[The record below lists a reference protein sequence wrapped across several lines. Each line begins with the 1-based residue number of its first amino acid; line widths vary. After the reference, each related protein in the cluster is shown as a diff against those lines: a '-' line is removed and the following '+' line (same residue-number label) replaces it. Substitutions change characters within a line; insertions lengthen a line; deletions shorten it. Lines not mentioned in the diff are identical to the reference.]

1 MYVVYSMADF
11 FRRLFQKVRV
21 CAVIN
26 PMAMMKMM
34 QAKNKFTE
42 NHPKFVQFLSAAFS
56 GGIEE
61 DTIIEISVEKPGQN
75 KITSNIKVKQSD
87 LELLAELKNLSG
99 K

>member
-1 MYVVYSMADF
+1 M
-11 FRRLFQKVRV
+11 
-21 CAVIN
+21 IN
-26 PMAMMKMM
+26 PMSMMKMM

-75 KITSNIKVKQSD
+75 RITSNIKVKQSD
-87 LELLAELKNLSG
+87 LELLAEIKNLAG

>member
-1 MYVVYSMADF
+1 M
-11 FRRLFQKVRV
+11 
-21 CAVIN
+21 IN
-26 PMAMMKMM
+26 PMSMMKMM

-42 NHPKFVQFLSAAFS
+42 NHPKFVAFLSAAFS

-75 KITSNIKVKQSD
+75 RITSNIKVKQSD
-87 LELLAELKNLSG
+87 LELLEELKNLTG

>member
-1 MYVVYSMADF
+1 M
-11 FRRLFQKVRV
+11 
-21 CAVIN
+21 IN
-26 PMAMMKMM
+26 PMSMMKMM

-42 NHPKFVQFLSAAFS
+42 NHPKFVQFLGAAFS

-61 DTIIEISVEKPGQN
+61 DTVIEISVQKPGQN

-87 LELLAELKNLSG
+87 LELLAELKNLAG

>member
-1 MYVVYSMADF
+1 M
-11 FRRLFQKVRV
+11 
-21 CAVIN
+21 IN
-26 PMAMMKMM
+26 PMSMMKMM

-61 DTIIEISVEKPGQN
+61 GTIIEISVEKPGQN
-75 KITSNIKVKQSD
+75 RITSNIKVKQSD
-87 LELLAELKNLSG
+87 LELLAELKNLAG

>member
-1 MYVVYSMADF
+1 M
-11 FRRLFQKVRV
+11 
-21 CAVIN
+21 IN
-26 PMAMMKMM
+26 PMSMMKMM

-42 NHPKFVQFLSAAFS
+42 NHPKFVQFLGAAFS

-75 KITSNIKVKQSD
+75 RITSNIKVKQSD
-87 LELLAELKNLSG
+87 LELLAELKNLAG

>member
-1 MYVVYSMADF
+1 M
-11 FRRLFQKVRV
+11 
-21 CAVIN
+21 IN
-26 PMAMMKMM
+26 PAAMMKMM

-61 DTIIEISVEKPGQN
+61 GTIIELSVEKPGQQ
-75 KITSNIKVKQSD
+75 KMTTNIKVKQSD
-87 LELLAELKNLSG
+87 LDLLRELQTLAG

>member
-1 MYVVYSMADF
+1 M
-11 FRRLFQKVRV
+11 
-21 CAVIN
+21 IN
-26 PMAMMKMM
+26 PMSMMKMM

-75 KITSNIKVKQSD
+75 SITSNIKVKQSD
-87 LELLAELKNLSG
+87 LELLEELKNLAG

>member
-1 MYVVYSMADF
+1 M
-11 FRRLFQKVRV
+11 L
-21 CAVIN
+21 N
-26 PMAMMKMM
+26 PMSMMKMM

-61 DTIIEISVEKPGQN
+61 GTIIEISVEKPGQN
-75 KITSNIKVKQSD
+75 RITSNIKVKQSD
-87 LELLAELKNLSG
+87 LELLAELKNLAG